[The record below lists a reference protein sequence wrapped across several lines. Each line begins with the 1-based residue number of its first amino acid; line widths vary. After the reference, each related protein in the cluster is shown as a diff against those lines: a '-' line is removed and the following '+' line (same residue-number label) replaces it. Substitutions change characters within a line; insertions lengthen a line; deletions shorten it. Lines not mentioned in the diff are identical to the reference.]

1 MVQSLQKNRK
11 PRSQAARAALTS
23 AFGLNGVNAM
33 PRKGDAVKPV
43 GTFTTEIQ
51 VPIFP
56 LASRCSICRI
66 YRTHPERFGEMTEML
81 MMGHEQKEVIEFLG
95 THGIRVTDKALSR
108 HYHNHFLGHYHD
120 ALEIERRLRAEQA
133 AMDPDTPATIAS
145 ALARSLAMR
154 ALQAV
159 NKINMDALAAS
170 ADAKLIKSLAEL
182 ARTIAQIDALGA
194 DRKLKQKL
202 VELRA
207 VELALKQGRADVIA
221 RQWIISQ
228 LRDEPEKANK
238 ILAELDLAPQP
249 MKALTAGGTPQPP
262 KKKTTKAS
270 KPNGSNQSSRA
281 QTSSRR
287 SRRPK
292 R

>member
-1 MVQSLQKNRK
+1 
-11 PRSQAARAALTS
+11 
-23 AFGLNGVNAM
+23 M

-43 GTFTTEIQ
+43 GTFTTEVT

-56 LASRCSICRI
+56 IASRCSICKLFRA
-66 YRTHPERFGEMTEML
+66 HPEAYERMTEML
-81 MMGHEQKEVIEFLG
+81 MLGEEQKTVVKWLNAQP
-95 THGIRVTDKALSR
+95 GIRITDKALSR

-154 ALQAV
+154 ALRAV

-182 ARTIAQIDALGA
+182 ARTIAQIDALSA

-249 MKALTAGGTPQPP
+249 KPMKALSAGGTSQPP
-262 KKKTTKAS
+262 KKQQTTKAS
-270 KPNGSNQSSRA
+270 KPNGSKQGSRA
-281 QTSSRR
+281 KKSSRR

>member
-1 MVQSLQKNRK
+1 
-11 PRSQAARAALTS
+11 
-23 AFGLNGVNAM
+23 M
-33 PRKGDAVKPV
+33 PRKGDSAAPV
-43 GTFTTEIQ
+43 GMITTEIQ
-51 VPIFP
+51 VPVFP
-56 LASRCSICRI
+56 LASRCSICRLFQ
-66 YRTHPERFGEMTEML
+66 THRDQFLEATQML
-81 MMGHEQKEVIEFLG
+81 MLGEEQQAVEKWLNK
-95 THGIRVTDKALSR
+95 HRGIDVTIKSLSR
-108 HYHNHFLGHYHD
+108 HYHNHMLPYFAE
-120 ALEIERRLRAEQA
+120 ALELERRLRAEMR

-159 NKINMDALAAS
+159 NLINMEALAAG

-182 ARTIAQIDALGA
+182 ALTIAQIDGLSA
-194 DRKLKQKL
+194 DRKLKEEL
-202 VELRA
+202 VKLRA

-228 LRDEPEKANK
+228 LRDEPDKANK

-249 MKALTAGGTPQPP
+249 KPMKALTAGGTPPPP

-281 QTSSRR
+281 QKSSRR